1 MDYDVGGKRKSKND
15 KKAKG
20 RYSRYKK
27 GGGRRSGGRTSE
39 GKRVV
44 A

>member
-1 MDYDVGGKRKSKND
+1 MDYVTSGKRRSKCD

-27 GGGRRSGGRTSE
+27 GGS
-39 GKRVV
+39 KRVV
-44 A
+44 KKKVA